1 MISITQA
8 VHRVEAIQQ
17 TAKMLLVELN
27 HRALIKEAR
36 VAFDWARESSPNN
49 ILSCSAVI
57 VPVIAEGQDELNA
70 TSRRSSENQI
80 QTAQR
85 RLIVLQRPDL
95 DRRIPGLFGCI
106 IETPG
111 ADHRDAQGQ
120 CLGEDLLDDRAG
132 QVPSANCSGGF
143 FLQVKR
149 VQCDEV
155 GL

>member
-27 HRALIKEAR
+27 HRALSKEAR
-36 VAFDWARESSPNN
+36 VAFDWARESSPSN

-57 VPVIAEGQDELNA
+57 VPVIAEGQDQLNA
-70 TSRRSSENQI
+70 TSRRSGENQI

-85 RLIVLQRPDL
+85 RLVVLQRPDL
-95 DRRIPGLFGCI
+95 DRRIPGFFGCI

-111 ADHRDAQGQ
+111 ADNRCAHSPY
-120 CLGEDLLDDRAG
+120 LGEHPLDDQPG
-132 QVPSANCSGGF
+132 QVPTANGSGTF
-143 FLQVKR
+143 FLQIKR

-155 GL
+155 G